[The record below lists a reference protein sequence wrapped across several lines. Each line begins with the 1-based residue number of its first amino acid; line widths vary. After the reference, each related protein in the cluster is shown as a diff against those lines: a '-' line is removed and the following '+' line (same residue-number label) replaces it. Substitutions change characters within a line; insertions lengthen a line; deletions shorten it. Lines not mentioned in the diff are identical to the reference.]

1 MAAGS
6 RTLAEWNSLQA
17 AFISILSGA
26 CSEARTRALRYTHTG
41 NRPNT
46 LSKTALMKSD
56 GQQKQPLIPPQRN
69 KRRGGR
75 GRPSQHA
82 NRRERDDKKKENN
95 NRTRQRAG
103 QAVGLTQQ
111 EGLFNK
117 HELEPSAIECYNGK
131 LMQMRADLMTKWS
144 G

>member
-1 MAAGS
+1 
-6 RTLAEWNSLQA
+6 
-17 AFISILSGA
+17 
-26 CSEARTRALRYTHTG
+26 
-41 NRPNT
+41 
-46 LSKTALMKSD
+46 MKSD

-69 KRRGGR
+69 KKRGGKGEGGLAR
-75 GRPSQHA
+75 QPQREGRREGESA
-82 NRRERDDKKKENN
+82 RRERAKQENS
-95 NRTRQRAG
+95 RTRQRAG

-111 EGLFNK
+111 EGSFNK

>member
-1 MAAGS
+1 MG
-6 RTLAEWNSLQA
+6 RLARRL
-17 AFISILSGA
+17 
-26 CSEARTRALRYTHTG
+26 LREG
-41 NRPNT
+41 
-46 LSKTALMKSD
+46 
-56 GQQKQPLIPPQRN
+56 
-69 KRRGGR
+69 
-75 GRPSQHA
+75 
-82 NRRERDDKKKENN
+82 RRERAKQENS
-95 NRTRQRAG
+95 RTRQRAG